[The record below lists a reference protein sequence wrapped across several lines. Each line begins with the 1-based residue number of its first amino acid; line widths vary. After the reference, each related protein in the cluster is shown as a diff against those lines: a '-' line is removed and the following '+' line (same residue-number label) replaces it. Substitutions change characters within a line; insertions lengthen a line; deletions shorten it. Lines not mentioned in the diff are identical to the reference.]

1 MVVKA
6 VSTKDLADH
15 INKLICDRFELL
27 IKLGVTSDITIE
39 FTRSE
44 LREGVTKTDRIKDVS
59 IAAMIKKLRHM
70 GYHVRGEE
78 DGEVFQVTF
87 RVLEYLTRSATLAE
101 MEETNDYLEDILMRP
116 TVVRAASSDE

>member
-87 RVLEYLTRSATLAE
+87 RVLEYLTRSSTLAE